1 MALTTLGTME
11 VERSAAAPAAAEP
24 AASVD
29 GIASARVSARHRAA
43 ARLAGAGR
51 QKAARAQ
58 PAAAPAARSLGEDP
72 GKNTRP
78 AKEMNGH
85 VRLLAA
91 PGYSQLLAREPILR
105 RAIPFLTVI
114 FILVIGAYRIAIT
127 VDHRAEILADAQSEI
142 TLLATALAADT
153 ARLAT
158 TTNARMPAILGEVLP
173 DNATQNGR
181 QIALIEKG
189 VVTAT
194 FPFRADFTGERDS
207 VLLGPNQPLTT
218 FGKRAGVMEIVT
230 RGMTRFA
237 TVHHIEGT
245 EAMLAITQP
254 VQQVL
259 SKWRDELSTNAVLF
273 MCTAGVIIVIVYAF
287 YAQSARAQS
296 ADQIY
301 TETRT
306 RIDTALTRGRCG
318 LFDWDVARG
327 RMFWTQSMFEV
338 LGMPPRDELMGFR
351 EVSALVHPDDGDLY
365 EVAERQ
371 LRSGEPVLD
380 RTLRMRH
387 ADGRWIW
394 LSMRAELVRGEAG
407 RPHLI
412 GVALDTT
419 EQKRLAELSAT
430 ADMRLRDA
438 IETVSEAFVLWDAHN
453 RLVMCNTKYQEMHN
467 LPDDAVRPG
476 TPYHVVINAALQPV
490 VSTQA
495 IAKGKQ
501 NEEER
506 SYEAELAGGR
516 WLQINER
523 RTKDGGFVSVG
534 TDITALKHHEEQ
546 LMEKEKSL
554 KANVVELSR
563 ARRTAENQ
571 AQQLSELAK
580 KHAEEKTRAED
591 ANRAKSE
598 FLANISHELRTP
610 LNAIIGFSEIMG
622 TQMFGPLGADKYE
635 EYCNDIHHSGTYLLG
650 VINDIL
656 DMSRIEAGQVDL
668 SVETV
673 DLTELFTEAMRIMT
687 PISAEKNITLASAI
701 GEGMRILV
709 DRRAMKQIL
718 LNLMSNAVKFTPN
731 DGCVTTRARL
741 EREWVVI
748 AVEDNGIGI
757 PKRELERL
765 GQPFV
770 QVENQFTKT
779 HQGSGLGLA
788 IARSLTELHRGKME
802 IQSEVGKGT
811 TVTVRLPREG

>member
-1 MALTTLGTME
+1 ME
-11 VERSAAAPAAAEP
+11 ADAAEP
-24 AASVD
+24 PASVQRLYSAK
-29 GIASARVSARHRAA
+29 AS
-43 ARLAGAGR
+43 GNGD
-51 QKAARAQ
+51 AARAS
-58 PAAAPAARSLGEDP
+58 RLRMD
-72 GKNTRP
+72 
-78 AKEMNGH
+78 GH
-85 VRLLAA
+85 VRLLAE
-91 PGYSQLLAREPILR
+91 PGYGQLLAREPLLR
-105 RAIPFLTVI
+105 RAIPLLTII
-114 FILVIGAYRIAIT
+114 FILVIAAYRVAIT
-127 VDHRAEILADAQSEI
+127 LDHRATAEAEARSQIGLIASAMSAEMSRRMAEEDLPIESIFATSLPEGATESGRQVTLIDEDTILAS
-142 TLLATALAADT
+142 T
-153 ARLAT
+153 
-158 TTNARMPAILGEVLP
+158 
-173 DNATQNGR
+173 
-181 QIALIEKG
+181 
-189 VVTAT
+189 
-194 FPFRADFTGERDS
+194 PFRQDLVGGPVAN
-207 VLLGPNQPLTT
+207 LLGPNQPMTT
-218 FGKRAGVMEIVT
+218 FGRRAGVMEVAGDGT
-230 RGMTRFA
+230 TLFA
-237 TVHHIEGT
+237 TVHHLADRS
-245 EAMLAITQP
+245 AMIAVTQP
-254 VQQVL
+254 EQAVL
-259 SKWRDELSTNAVLF
+259 SAWRDEMNTNAVLF
-273 MCTAGVIIVIVYAF
+273 MCTAGVIIVVVYAF
-287 YAQSARAQS
+287 YAQSARARS

-301 TETRT
+301 TATTT

-351 EVSALVHPDDGDLY
+351 EVAALVHPDDGGLY
-365 EVAERQ
+365 ELAQRQ
-371 LRSGEPVLD
+371 LTTGERVLD

-394 LSMRAELVRGEAG
+394 LRFRAELVTDDESG

-419 EQKRLAELSAT
+419 EQKRLAEQSAT

-438 IETVSEAFVLWDAHN
+438 IETVSEAFVLWDAQN

-467 LPDDAVRPG
+467 LPDDAVKPG
-476 TPYHVVINAALQPV
+476 TPYHVVIEAALQPV
-490 VSTQA
+490 VSSHLLTHTA
-495 IAKGKQ
+495 GPDDD
-501 NEEER
+501 R

-534 TDITALKHHEEQ
+534 TDITTLKTHEER
-546 LMEKEKSL
+546 LMESEKRL
-554 KANVVELSR
+554 KANVVELKS

-571 AQQLSELAK
+571 TRQLAELAEK
-580 KHAEEKTRAED
+580 YAEEKTRAED

-610 LNAIIGFSEIMG
+610 LNAIIGFSEIMRN
-622 TQMFGPLGADKYE
+622 QMFGTLGSPKYE
-635 EYCNDIHHSGTYLLG
+635 EYCADIHHSGTYLLG

-668 SVETV
+668 SVEMV
-673 DLTELFTEAMRIMT
+673 DLAELFTEATRIMT
-687 PISAEKNITLASAI
+687 PTSAEKNITLASAI
-701 GEGMRILV
+701 TDGMRIQV

-741 EREWVVI
+741 ERDWVVV

-788 IARSLTELHRGKME
+788 IARSLTELHRGKMD
-802 IQSEVGKGT
+802 IQSEVGHGT
-811 TVTVRLPREG
+811 TVTVRLPREHAAESRNAA